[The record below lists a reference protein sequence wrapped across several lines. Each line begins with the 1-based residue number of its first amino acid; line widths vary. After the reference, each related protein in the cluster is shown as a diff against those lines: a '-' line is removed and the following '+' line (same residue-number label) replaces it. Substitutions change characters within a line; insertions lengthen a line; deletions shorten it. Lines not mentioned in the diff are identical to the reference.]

1 MRLIDRGLQA
11 ILPEGDSAGTSLA
24 WMAGAVAAAVGLGLM
39 VKGGNGRVV
48 ELSQVPA
55 FRLDRENGNRLLA
68 AWRGDMHLSGEIE
81 WHLELSEEDR
91 AVLADALLERGDPI
105 GPVLALEL
113 QRAPYVLI
121 EDRAGYDDEL
131 RCECRN
137 VMMEDPL
144 EDPQGHS
151 VTDAGVMLDNLETA
165 VLASGTL
172 TANEAAAVRTAVEN
186 RRHGHGGDR
195 ALRFSR
201 FLGAGSN
208 SRWGWLDWTSAVVE
222 VRTSFPED

>member
-11 ILPEGDSAGTSLA
+11 ILPEGESAGAALA
-24 WMAGAVAAAVGLGLM
+24 WMAGAVAAAVGLGIM
-39 VKGGNGRVV
+39 VKGGNGRMV

-55 FRLDRENGNRLLA
+55 FRLDRENASRLLA

-81 WHLELSEEDR
+81 RYLELSEEDR

-113 QRAPYVLI
+113 QHAPYVLI
-121 EDRAGYDDEL
+121 EDTGYGDM

-137 VMMEDPL
+137 VL
-144 EDPQGHS
+144 LDPQLGNG
-151 VTDAGVMLDNLETA
+151 TDAGAMLDDLETT
-165 VLASGTL
+165 VLASGML
-172 TANEAAAVRTAVEN
+172 TPNEELAVRTAVEN
-186 RRHGHGGDR
+186 RRHGHGGDPT
-195 ALRFSR
+195 LQFSR

-208 SRWGWLDWTSAVVE
+208 SRWGWFDWMSALLE
-222 VRTSFPED
+222 LRASAPPPPEE